1 MKSRFEVEL
10 LLRAREALSA
20 NAPQRPL
27 RTGFHRSLEQL
38 TALFARHVDAQETT
52 LFPRCVERLDAMTF
66 QKIMEDVS
74 IASFRLA
81 ASARLRALR
90 ASAI

>member
-1 MKSRFEVEL
+1 MRPRL
-10 LLRAREALSA
+10 LLLHAREALSA
-20 NAPQRPL
+20 IAPQRAIE
-27 RTGFHRSLEQL
+27 TGFNRSLEQL
-38 TALFARHVDAQETT
+38 TAVFARHVDAQETT
-52 LFPRCVERLDAMTF
+52 LSRCVKRPDPMTF

-81 ASARLRALR
+81 ASARLRVLR